1 MSPLSR
7 PVHQVDPLCSRM
19 VGTEALSLLTEHSFP
34 RHSHDHLG
42 IGIITSGAQRSWSLV
57 GHVEAGPGDVII
69 VNPSEI
75 HDGIPLDGP
84 RAWQMVYIQPEILKQ
99 ELAAEGRSADAV
111 LQPLVRDRL
120 LGQCLLRLFN
130 EMSLPVAENTAL
142 EEMFLFSLM
151 HVSRY
156 HMLSERYQHAR
167 CYSAQRAKEYLDD
180 MSEHAVTLGEL
191 ASLCDLSRFQLL
203 RSFSREIGITPHAYL
218 LQRRVCHARRYL
230 LEGNT
235 LIEAA
240 LRAGFADQSH
250 MTRAFVRQLGITPSR
265 YQKAILS

>member
-1 MSPLSR
+1 
-7 PVHQVDPLCSRM
+7 M

-69 VNPSEI
+69 VNPGEI

-120 LGQCLLRLFN
+120 LGKCLLRLFN

-142 EEMFLFSLM
+142 EEMLLFSLM

-156 HMLSERYQHAR
+156 HMLSEHYQHAG
-167 CYSAQRAKEYLDD
+167 CSSAQRAKEYLDD
-180 MSEHAVTLGEL
+180 MSEHTVTLGEL

-235 LIEAA
+235 IIEAA